1 MHGDNIGWLKIKVDN
16 TTVWAKNDS
25 KGDSWLRT
33 ATEITGTNV
42 KVSPQFFFSKC
53 LSPTKIEIVYLYLMC
68 IFCFVYIVLYFLSA
82 VEFRSKLRPHQSNAP
97 RR

>member
-16 TTVWAKNDS
+16 TTVLAKNDS

-42 KVSPQFFFSKC
+42 KVSTPFFFPKC
-53 LSPTKIEIVYLYLMC
+53 LSPTKIEIVYLYL
-68 IFCFVYIVLYFLSA
+68 ICFVYIVLYFLSA
-82 VEFRSKLRPHQSNAP
+82 VEFRSKLRPP
-97 RR
+97 PK